1 MNQQQQ
7 DPNLTYTSTD
17 PSNERGSST
26 PPVLLKRQDML
37 DKSSPHTS
45 IKQPAA
51 NTHSPC
57 STNSDV
63 LESDSTGN
71 KSEDNESSNDS
82 VEKELELDEFIMT
95 LLSKPSE
102 RMFLLKLEQDLA
114 HFIRNHQ

>member
-7 DPNLTYTSTD
+7 DPNLTYTLAD

-26 PPVLLKRQDML
+26 PPVLLKRQDVL
-37 DKSSPHTS
+37 DKSGPHTS
-45 IKQPAA
+45 IKLPAA
-51 NTHSPC
+51 NTHMPS
-57 STNSDV
+57 STTSNV
-63 LESDSTGN
+63 PESDSAGN
-71 KSEDNESSNDS
+71 KDEDNESSNDA

-102 RMFLLKLEQDLA
+102 RMFLLKLEQDLT